1 MIDIKTPEEI
11 KIMREGGKILSSVLL
26 QLLKNIKPGVTELEI
41 DKLAE
46 ELILKNGAKPG
57 FKEVKGYNNSICVS
71 TNNVVV
77 HGVPTNY
84 KFKVGD
90 VVGIDCGVFYKGFHT
105 DMAETILVGA
115 EVAHENFRVHD
126 AKKDGSFPSDAE
138 SASAHS
144 ENFAGSPRRDSLH
157 KFLETGKRALNE
169 AIKVARVGNRVGH
182 ISKTIQNIVEEEGY
196 SIVRSLVG
204 HGVGR
209 SLHEEPEVPGF
220 LEVDIKE
227 TPVLKTGITIA
238 IEVIYNMG
246 KSNVKYLNED
256 GWTIATEDGS
266 ISGLF
271 ERTIAI
277 TKGKPLILT
286 Q

>member
-1 MIDIKTPEEI
+1 MINVKTPEEI

-26 QLLKNIKPGVTELEI
+26 QILKNIKPGVTELEI
-41 DKLAE
+41 DNLAE
-46 ELILKNGAKPG
+46 KLILKNGAKPG

-77 HGVPTNY
+77 HGVPTDY
-84 KFKVGD
+84 KFKTGD
-90 VVGIDCGVFYKGFHT
+90 VVGIDCGVLYKGFHT
-105 DMAETILVGA
+105 D
-115 EVAHENFRVHD
+115 VAHTVRVQNSKLKTQISGD
-126 AKKDGSFPSDAE
+126 EID
-138 SASAHS
+138 
-144 ENFAGSPRRDSLH
+144 

-169 AIKVARVGNRVGH
+169 AIKMAKVGNRVGH
-182 ISKTIQNIVEEEGY
+182 ISKTIQKIIEREGY

-220 LEVDIKE
+220 LDTDIKE

-256 GWTIATEDGS
+256 GWTLVTEDGS

-277 TKGKPLILT
+277 TKGEPLILT
-286 Q
+286 A

>member
-1 MIDIKTPEEI
+1 MISIKTKNEI
-11 KIMREGGKILSSVLL
+11 KIMQEGGRILAKVLNE
-26 QLLKNIKPGVTELEI
+26 LLKNIKPGVTELEI
-41 DKLAE
+41 DNLAE
-46 ELILKNGAKPG
+46 KLILKNGAKPG

-84 KFKVGD
+84 KFKSED

-105 DMAETILVGA
+105 DMAETL
-115 EVAHENFRVHD
+115 RVKSQISNLKSQMVD
-126 AKKDGSFPSDAE
+126 EID
-138 SASAHS
+138 
-144 ENFAGSPRRDSLH
+144 
-157 KFLETGKRALNE
+157 KFLETGKRALGE
-169 AIKVARVGNRVGH
+169 AIKEARVGNRVGH
-182 ISKTIQNIVEEEGY
+182 VSKTIQNIVEGEGY

-209 SLHEEPEVPGF
+209 TLHEEPEVPGF
-220 LEVDIKE
+220 LGVDIKE
-227 TPVLKTGITIA
+227 TPILKEGMSIA

-277 TKGKPLILT
+277 TKNGPVILT
-286 Q
+286 V

>member
-1 MIDIKTPEEI
+1 MISIKTKDEI
-11 KIMREGGKILSSVLL
+11 KIMQEGGRILAKVLIE
-26 QLLKNIKPGVTELEI
+26 LLKNIKPGVSEIEI
-41 DKLAE
+41 DNLAE
-46 ELILKNGAKPG
+46 KLILKNGAKPG

-84 KFKVGD
+84 KLKAGD

-105 DMAETILVGA
+105 DMAETVRVQNSEFIVQNDEVG
-115 EVAHENFRVHD
+115 
-126 AKKDGSFPSDAE
+126 
-138 SASAHS
+138 
-144 ENFAGSPRRDSLH
+144 
-157 KFLETGKRALNE
+157 KFLKTGKRALDE
-169 AIKVARVGNRVGH
+169 AIKMAKAGNRVGH
-182 ISKTIQNIVEEEGY
+182 ISKTIQSIVEKEGY

-209 SLHEEPEVPGF
+209 TLHEEPEVPGF
-220 LEVDIKE
+220 LGVDIKE
-227 TPVLKTGITIA
+227 TPVLKEGMSIA

-256 GWTIATEDGS
+256 GWTIATVDGS

>member
-1 MIDIKTPEEI
+1 MIDIKTPGEI
-11 KIMREGGKILSSVLL
+11 KIMREGGKILSSVLFE
-26 QLLKNIKPGVTELEI
+26 LLKNIKPGVSEIEI
-41 DKLAE
+41 DNLAE
-46 ELILKNGAKPG
+46 KLILKNGAKPG

-84 KFKVGD
+84 KFKAGD

-105 DMAETILVGA
+105 DA
-115 EVAHENFRVHD
+115 AHTVRVQNS
-126 AKKDGSFPSDAE
+126 KFKTQNS
-138 SASAHS
+138 
-144 ENFAGSPRRDSLH
+144 RDEIDE
-157 KFLETGKRALNE
+157 FLETGKRALNE
-169 AIKVARVGNRVGH
+169 AIKMAKAGNRVGH
-182 ISKTIQNIVEEEGY
+182 ISKTIQNIVEGEGY

-209 SLHEEPEVPGF
+209 TLHEEPEVPGF
-220 LEVDIKE
+220 LEVDIKK
-227 TPVLKTGITIA
+227 TPVFRESTTIA

-256 GWTIATEDGS
+256 GWTIATVDGS

-277 TKGKPLILT
+277 TKEEPLILT
-286 Q
+286 V

>member
-11 KIMREGGKILSSVLL
+11 KIMREGGEILASVLL

-46 ELILKNGAKPG
+46 TLILKKGAKPG

-71 TNNVVV
+71 TNIVIV
-77 HGVPTNY
+77 HGIPTNY
-84 KFKVGD
+84 KFKAGD
-90 VVGIDCGVFYKGFHT
+90 VVGVDCGVFYKGFHT
-105 DMAETILVGA
+105 DAAETL
-115 EVAHENFRVHD
+115 RVSTINNQQLTNN
-126 AKKDGSFPSDAE
+126 KKDEIA
-138 SASAHS
+138 
-144 ENFAGSPRRDSLH
+144 
-157 KFLETGKRALNE
+157 KFLETGERALSE
-169 AIKVARVGNRVGH
+169 AIKAAKVGNRVGH
-182 ISKTIQNIVEEEGY
+182 ISKTIQNIVEEKGY

-209 SLHEEPEVPGF
+209 ALHEEPEVPGF
-220 LEVDIKE
+220 LDRKIIK
-227 TPVLKTGITIA
+227 TPILKEGMTIA

-246 KSNVKYLNED
+246 KSDVKYLNED

-266 ISGLF
+266 LSGLF

-277 TKGKPLILT
+277 TKNGPLILT
-286 Q
+286 A